1 MKKAGKKMLYPEV
14 LILLLL
20 LAKAA
25 THPVLFL
32 FHIIVKEKRD
42 IIVSL
47 FYIFLF
53 MQFHSLLT
61 TLLSDAAPCGTGNRT
76 VQT

>member
-1 MKKAGKKMLYPEV
+1 MKKQ
-14 LILLLL
+14 
-20 LAKAA
+20 AKNVISRSSHLTIITRKSTA